1 MTSSAFAEL
10 GLAGSPLAALAKL
23 GFETPTPIQTK
34 AIPLVLDGGDL
45 IGIAQTGTG
54 KTGAFGLPLIQAL
67 AAGKPAGKAPRAL
80 ILAPT
85 RELAVQINDS
95 LAGFAQGL
103 PLRSALIIGGVG
115 RGGQAQR
122 LRRGVDIVIGTPGRV
137 VDLMQ
142 GGELRLDSV
151 THFVLDEADRMLDLG
166 FINDIR
172 KVAGRL
178 PAQRQSLLFSAT
190 MPKAVESLANSLLR
204 QPRRIEATPVSSAPK
219 KIEQRVYFVTTTGKR
234 DLLTEL
240 LGDREIERAIVFTR
254 TKHGADRVVKHL
266 EQAGIEADAIHGNKS
281 QNARQ
286 RALGRFRDGDS
297 RVLVATDIA
306 ARGIDVQGIT
316 HVVNFDLPNEPESY
330 VHRIGRTARA
340 GATGIAL
347 SFCDGS
353 ERGYL
358 KDIEK
363 LTGQRL
369 TVANDVDPAD
379 LPAAPPPHRRQGQA
393 QNGGGRGNPGGGQGR
408 KAGANGQKPFQGAKF
423 GGKPGQA
430 PRRKSRNR
438 RGPGGGA
445 RHAA

>member
-1 MTSSAFAEL
+1 MNTSKFAEL

-23 GFETPTPIQTK
+23 GFETPTPIQAK

-67 AAGKPAGKAPRAL
+67 AAGRPVGKKPRAL

-103 PLRSALIIGGVG
+103 PLRSALIIGGVS

-122 LRRGVDIVIGTPGRV
+122 LHRGVDIVIGTPGRI

-142 GGELRLDSV
+142 GGELKLDAV

-166 FINDIR
+166 FIGDIR
-172 KVAGRL
+172 KIAARL

-190 MPKAVESLANSLLR
+190 MPKAVESLAHSLLR
-204 QPRRIEATPVSSAPK
+204 EPRRIEATPVSSAPV
-219 KIEQRVYFVTTTGKR
+219 KIEQQVYFVPMAKKR
-234 DLLTEL
+234 DLLSDL
-240 LGDREIERAIVFTR
+240 LGDPAIERVIVFTR

-266 EQAGIEADAIHGNKS
+266 EQRGIEADAIHGNKS

-286 RALGRFRDGDS
+286 RALGRFRDGQA

-369 TVANDVDPAD
+369 VVANDVDPRD
-379 LPAAPPPHRRQGQA
+379 LPQEAAPARRGQGQ
-393 QNGGGRGNPGGGQGR
+393 GQGR
-408 KAGANGQKPFQGAKF
+408 GQQGRNQGGGSKVAFRQGA
-423 GGKPGQA
+423 GQSDQGKPDGSGK
-430 PRRKSRNR
+430 RRPRNR
-438 RGPGGGA
+438 RRPGGPA
-445 RHAA
+445 RRAA

>member
-1 MTSSAFAEL
+1 LNTTTFAAL
-10 GLAGSPLAALAKL
+10 GLAGAPLAALAKL
-23 GFETPTPIQTK
+23 GYETPTPIQVK

-67 AAGKPAGKAPRAL
+67 AAGRPAGKSPRAL

-103 PLRSALIIGGVG
+103 PLRSALIIGGVS
-115 RGGQAQR
+115 RGGQVQR
-122 LRRGVDIVIGTPGRV
+122 VRRGVDIVIGTPGRV

-142 GGELRLDSV
+142 GGELRLDAV

-166 FINDIR
+166 FIGDIR
-172 KVAGRL
+172 KVAARL

-190 MPKAVESLANSLLR
+190 MPKAVETLANSLLR
-204 QPRRIEATPVSSAPK
+204 QPRRVESSPVASAPV
-219 KIEQRVYFVTTTGKR
+219 KIEQQVYFVPMAQKR
-234 DLLTEL
+234 DLLSDL
-240 LGDREIERAIVFTR
+240 LGNPEIERVIVFTR

-266 EQAGIEADAIHGNKS
+266 EQRGIEADAIHGNKS

-286 RALGRFRDGDS
+286 RALGRFRDGHA

-358 KDIEK
+358 KDIER
-363 LTGQRL
+363 LTGTRL
-369 TVANDVDPAD
+369 KVANDVDPRD
-379 LPAAPPPHRRQGQA
+379 LPDEPSAVRGGGQ
-393 QNGGGRGNPGGGQGR
+393 NRGRGGYGGNGGGNGGGGRG
-408 KAGANGQKPFQGAKF
+408 GAPRPQQA
-423 GGKPGQA
+423 KPGQA
-430 PRRKSRNR
+430 ARR
-438 RGPGGGA
+438 RGGRRPGGPS